1 MYKRFYGLREKPFTL
16 LPDPRFLYL
25 GQQHSVAYA
34 MLEYGL
40 TNQAGFS
47 VIIGDVG
54 CGKTTLI
61 RHLLNEVEDNI
72 TVGLMSSM
80 HNSYGRLLQW
90 VMMAFDQPYRN
101 KSDIELFDLFTDFII
116 GEYAKGRRTVLIVD
130 EAQNLQLNTLEE
142 LRMLSN
148 INADQDQVIQLILVG
163 QPQLREMLKRPELEQ
178 FAQRIAVDYYLT
190 SFSEEETAEYIHHR
204 TLCVGQPRKLF
215 SDAAC
220 KLVHKAARGT
230 PRLINI
236 ICDTALVYGYAENKA
251 VIDEAIIQSVV
262 EDKTQTGI
270 IRLTDGKDAEEEP
283 QTKDQEL
290 VGTPYPNNAKAE

>member
-1 MYKRFYGLREKPFTL
+1 MYKRFYGLKEKPFTL
-16 LPDPRFLYL
+16 LPDPRFLYM
-25 GQQHSVAYA
+25 GHQHSVAYA

-47 VIIGDVG
+47 VIVGDVG

-61 RHLLNEVEDNI
+61 RHLLNEVENGI

-101 KSDIELFDLFTDFII
+101 KSDIELFDDFVDFII
-116 GEYAKGRRTVLIVD
+116 SEYAQGRRTVLIVD
-130 EAQNLQLNTLEE
+130 EAQNLQISTLEE

-163 QPQLREMLKRPELEQ
+163 QPQLGDMLKRPELEQ
-178 FAQRIAVDYYLT
+178 FAQRVAVDYYLSAFT
-190 SFSEEETAEYIHHR
+190 EEETVEYIHHR
-204 TLCVGQPRKLF
+204 VVCAGQPSKLF
-215 SDAAC
+215 SDVAC
-220 KLVHKAARGT
+220 SQVYQASRGT

-236 ICDTALVYGYAENKA
+236 ICDTALVYGYAGNKA
-251 VIDEAIIQSVV
+251 VIDEEIIQNVI

-270 IRLTDGKDAEEEP
+270 IRLTTGEE
-283 QTKDQEL
+283 TGIARAAGQESASL
-290 VGTPYPNNAKAE
+290 QSSRT